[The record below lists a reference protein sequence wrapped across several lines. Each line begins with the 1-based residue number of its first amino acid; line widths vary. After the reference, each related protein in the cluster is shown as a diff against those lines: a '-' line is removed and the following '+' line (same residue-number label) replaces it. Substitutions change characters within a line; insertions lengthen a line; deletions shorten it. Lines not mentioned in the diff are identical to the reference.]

1 MKRSRMHI
9 GLVFCLLIL
18 LLPPALH
25 ACTWY
30 VNPEGTG
37 DAPTIEAAVEDSSV
51 AGDTVLVAA
60 GTYYECDIRMK
71 AGIVLVSEGG
81 SAESVIIDG
90 QSIDRLFIC
99 DKCDSSTTIRGF
111 TITNGQSFGVPGGR
125 GGGMLCGWSSGLRIV
140 NCDFIQNGADYGA
153 GLYCQYSSPVLLN
166 CRFIENGG
174 ASEGGGIYCE
184 ASSPVLEYCILAGNS
199 AGWGGGLCCS
209 VISAPV
215 FLNCTLHGNHGHF
228 VGGGIDCYGYSDPR
242 LENTI
247 LAYST
252 AGGAIACDDGTSSPV
267 LYCSDVFGNVGGD
280 WTGCIEDQL
289 GENGNIS
296 ADPRFCGA
304 DCGDFSVES
313 CSPCLPGNHPDGYE
327 CGGVIGAFG
336 EGCSCGTVATPST
349 WGSIKALFR

>member
-1 MKRSRMHI
+1 MKISVCLA
-9 GLVFCLLIL
+9 GLLFLIL
-18 LLPPALH
+18 TTPAYPR
-25 ACTWY
+25 TWY
-30 VNPEGTG
+30 ITPDGTG
-37 DAPTIEAAVEDSSV
+37 AAPTIRAGIDSAV
-51 AGDTVLVAA
+51 AGDTVLVLP
-60 GTYYECDIRMK
+60 GIYFESNIRMK
-71 AGIVLVSEGG
+71 AGISLLSEGG

-90 QSIDRLFIC
+90 QSIDGVFIC
-99 DKCDSSTTIRGF
+99 DNCDSSTTIRGF

-140 NCDFIQNGADYGA
+140 NCDFIQNVADYGA

-215 FLNCTLHGNHGHF
+215 LLNCTLYGNHGHF
-228 VGGGIDCYGYSDPR
+228 VGGGIDCYGYSEPR

-252 AGGAIACDDGTSSPV
+252 AGGAIVCDDGTGSPV

-289 GENGNIS
+289 TRNGNFS
-296 ADPRFCGA
+296 ACPSFCN
-304 DCGDFSVES
+304 VEEGNLAL
-313 CSPCLPGNHPDGYE
+313 CNQSPCLPGNHPDGYD
-327 CGGVIGAFG
+327 CPQIGARG
-336 EGCSCGTVATPST
+336 AGCDCGPTDSVETT
-349 WGSIKALFR
+349 WGNIKSIFR